1 MYTIIIK
8 YRNETE
14 TQVLK
19 SLSLLDVDT
28 LEQLIVKGVIGDIEW
43 YEITPIRK

>member
-1 MYTIIIK
+1 MYTIVIK
-8 YRNETE
+8 YRKETE

-19 SLSLLDVDT
+19 NLSRLAVDT
-28 LEQLIVKGVIGDIEW
+28 FEQLIVNGDIDNIEW